1 MVIIFGF
8 AWDKLSLLTILP
20 IYTQRPPEVY
30 TLIGLCE
37 PTIGASDYYDLSG
50 AVLCPVLPWEH
61 KER

>member
-37 PTIGASDYYDLSG
+37 PTKDNRGQ
-50 AVLCPVLPWEH
+50 
-61 KER
+61 